1 MNQTAIF
8 WPMLAHVLLVFIVY
22 VVLAI
27 RRGAAVETGE
37 AKVSQ
42 FKGRLDEPSSSVTAA
57 NNIMNQFE
65 LPVLFHTCCI
75 CLYVTQGSNYL
86 TLILAWAFAL
96 LRYAHAYVHLTSNN
110 IRWRNMTFRVGVL
123 VLVILWIWFA
133 LHIAGLV

>member
-22 VVLAI
+22 IVLAI
-27 RRGAAVETGE
+27 RRGGAVTTGE

-42 FKGRLDEPSSSVTAA
+42 FKGRYEEPDRSVTAA

-75 CLYVTQGSNYL
+75 CLYVTNGASFL
-86 TLILAWAFAL
+86 TVTLAWGFAL
-96 LRYAHAYVHLTSNN
+96 LRYAHAYIHLTSNKLK
-110 IRWRNMTFRVGVL
+110 WRNMTFRVGL
-123 VLVILWIWFA
+123 LLLVILWVVFA
-133 LHIAGLV
+133 LHIGGLV